1 MMEESDRNS
10 VSRDG
15 EREWQG
21 CDPYNGQVTGDV
33 SGTITCFVGSSTSK
47 GPKIIDSKTCV
58 KCGLDSVKSESS
70 KKEQSKMEKT
80 SEEEMRSAVEDI
92 NRDAPHQQ
100 DQVNYHKDAARTL
113 AAGTHGS
120 APHLTKTVIE
130 KEGDD
135 DEEMMTVVRRL
146 TPKECSRLQGFT
158 EGHLDCM
165 GGDSSKYRSA
175 GNSWAVP
182 CAYFNIARIHIV
194 GDLMKMVY
202 ATVCSG
208 VEAHSQAV
216 KDMGDEAIFFSEIE
230 KPQSQL
236 LAARYPNV
244 PNCGDFTKIHFDEEK
259 GVITNALKEGE
270 TDDLPDCF
278 YHAPVVEIPF
288 KRGGLDLLSG
298 GIPCFTKGTMV
309 LTEKGYVAIEDI
321 RPGDKVV
328 THLGNLKK
336 VMKVGKMKAD
346 NIVEVQMASRPAI
359 RMTADHKFWAAEKI
373 HHSHDNHLVIDS
385 YGFREIASIGMGGY
399 VAQNRKYNIPMPK
412 IPKMYSA
419 SEMDV
424 IEIAGWYLGDGY
436 IRDQKDTNKKA
447 VCLCLNDKKLQ
458 KFVEKFSG
466 KVNFCLSRERTAT
479 KVIIYNTEFARWC
492 EDNFGRLSAKKTVPA
507 WLIGASQETKDS
519 FIAGYLATDGYVD
532 HRQNDML
539 RFSTVSKSLAYGIAD
554 VIGRSCVSVTK
565 RKPTTVIEGRIVKQM
580 DSWNVHASKN
590 ANRFHECGQWD
601 FVGVHKIVPCGSD
614 IVYQIMVDGDH
625 SYISNGFCSKNCTD
639 VSVAGKRE
647 GMKEGSGTRSS
658 LAFNY
663 QKLIDDLRPTF
674 ILYENVPGIFS
685 SNSGR
690 DFIWFVY
697 KMMNAGYSI
706 AWRTLDAQY
715 CMTDV
720 HPRAVPQRR
729 RRLWLIGYKGDDW
742 RVPARVVFEPLSALG
757 EEPPKRIPGK
767 GFQTLNP
774 DFDEEDSQ
782 VCDTSRRGKKKQ
794 QEMDTFFD
802 CMFEEEKSPDA
813 RKISVLPDADDF
825 GSEADITKISEVGIY
840 QILGKFGQVGFC
852 GDVFDG
858 DKQPCTENIA
868 EGVCG
873 KFVKVDAKDEKK
885 QNGDLL
891 DIDTGSDEQKKGE
904 EQRTEATAEEN
915 VVFKQVSKGFIGN
928 AGVMSLGKVVT
939 MDCHEWTSGIQ
950 LSPANYKRYMD
961 LKAAKKTIAD
971 SLDMLV
977 KEGLVPE
984 AYDGTICGLSDILE
998 DDPDPKYNLSWKAC
1012 YGILKR
1018 AENRG
1023 KVLPEPLKE
1032 ALVTTIVESAP
1043 LVKWI
1048 SLNAKKEEDR
1058 NSAKKC
1064 YDEYIESV
1072 YPFDKVVE
1080 EAPVKRS
1087 DDDAEEEDDG
1097 LEDEG
1102 VDTGSGDED
1111 SEMGGFEYS
1120 EKKEKPTADGLV
1132 RCADTKLDASRVE
1145 TEVAQTILATSFKE
1159 PPMIVK

>member
-1 MMEESDRNS
+1 MTDEDRNT
-10 VSRDG
+10 VSKDG
-15 EREWQG
+15 SREWQG

-47 GPKIIDSKTCV
+47 GPKIIDSKTFV
-58 KCGLDSVKSESS
+58 KCGQVAAESYS
-70 KKEQSKMEKT
+70 GKKEQRKMEKA
-80 SEEEMRSAVEDI
+80 SETEMREAVEEI
-92 NRDAPHQQ
+92 NREAPHQQ

-130 KEGDD
+130 KELDD

-146 TPKECSRLQGFT
+146 TPTECSRLQGFT

-165 GGDSSKYRSA
+165 GGDSAKYRSA

-182 CAYFNIARIHIV
+182 CAYFNIARMHIV
-194 GDLMKMVY
+194 GEMMKMVY

-230 KPQSQL
+230 KPQSHL
-236 LAARYPNV
+236 LATRYPNV
-244 PNCGDFTKIHFDEEK
+244 PNCGDFTKIHYDEAK
-259 GVITNALKEGE
+259 GVITNALREGE

-298 GIPCFTKGTMV
+298 GIPCFIAGTRVRTANGEKNIEDVKIGDMV
-309 LTEKGYVAIEDI
+309 LTHRGRYRRVNGVMTHLASEEIVVIKTTDCKKIECTPNHPFYADLHNGDGEWVDAGDLNENWRLCAANVGELKFVDAIAEVSK
-321 RPGDKVV
+321 RPGEDGELVYNLSVDFDESYVV
-328 THLGNLKK
+328 
-336 VMKVGKMKAD
+336 
-346 NIVEVQMASRPAI
+346 E
-359 RMTADHKFWAAEKI
+359 
-373 HHSHDNHLVIDS
+373 
-385 YGFREIASIGMGGY
+385 GY
-399 VAQNRKYNIPMPK
+399 
-412 IPKMYSA
+412 
-419 SEMDV
+419 
-424 IEIAGWYLGDGY
+424 
-436 IRDQKDTNKKA
+436 A
-447 VCLCLNDKKLQ
+447 V
-458 KFVEKFSG
+458 
-466 KVNFCLSRERTAT
+466 
-479 KVIIYNTEFARWC
+479 
-492 EDNFGRLSAKKTVPA
+492 
-507 WLIGASQETKDS
+507 
-519 FIAGYLATDGYVD
+519 
-532 HRQNDML
+532 H
-539 RFSTVSKSLAYGIAD
+539 
-554 VIGRSCVSVTK
+554 
-565 RKPTTVIEGRIVKQM
+565 
-580 DSWNVHASKN
+580 
-590 ANRFHECGQWD
+590 
-601 FVGVHKIVPCGSD
+601 
-614 IVYQIMVDGDH
+614 
-625 SYISNGFCSKNCTD
+625 NCTD

-742 RVPARVVFEPLSALG
+742 RIPARVVFEPLSALG

-774 DFDEEDSQ
+774 DYEAEDEII
-782 VCDTSRRGKKKQ
+782 CDTSRRGKKKTSD
-794 QEMDTFFD
+794 EGTFFD
-802 CMFEEEKSPDA
+802 CMFGANYGKADS
-813 RKISVLPDADDF
+813 RKIAILPDAKDF
-825 GSEADITKISEVGIY
+825 GDEADITKVNEIGLS
-840 QILGKFGQVGFC
+840 QILAKFGKVGYC
-852 GDVFDG
+852 GDVFCG
-858 DKQPCTENIA
+858 DKEPCTENIA
-868 EGVCG
+868 EGVVG
-873 KFVKVDAKDEKK
+873 KYRTEVVGKK
-885 QNGDLL
+885 NQNELLL
-891 DIDTGSDEQKKGE
+891 DFGDTAEQKEKTE
-904 EQRTEATAEEN
+904 EQEEIKTVQVLAE
-915 VVFKQVSKGFIGN
+915 KGFIGN
-928 AGVMSLGKVVT
+928 AGVMSKGKLVT
-939 MDCHEWTSGIQ
+939 MECHEWTSGIQ
-950 LSPANYKRYMD
+950 LSPKNYKRYMN
-961 LKAAKKTIAD
+961 LKTSKKIIAD
-971 SLDMLV
+971 NWESLV
-977 KEGLVPE
+977 KEGLVPD
-984 AYDGTICGLSDILE
+984 AYDGTVCGLSDILE

-1048 SLNAKKEEDR
+1048 SLNAKKDVDR
-1058 NSAKKC
+1058 AAAKGC
-1064 YDEYIESV
+1064 YDEYIEEK
-1072 YPFDKVVE
+1072 YHYADVVE
-1080 EAPVKRS
+1080 EAPAKKADGDEDE
-1087 DDDAEEEDDG
+1087 DDDE

-1102 VDTGSGDED
+1102 IETGNGDDEN
-1111 SEMGGFEYS
+1111 EMGGFEYS
-1120 EKKEKPTADGLV
+1120 EKSGKEKDDGLV

-1145 TEVAQTILATSFKE
+1145 TETSPTILATSFKE
-1159 PPMIVK
+1159 PPMIVKKEERFPDCCESEGV

>member
-1 MMEESDRNS
+1 MTDEDRNT
-10 VSRDG
+10 VSKDG
-15 EREWQG
+15 SREWQG

-47 GPKIIDSKTCV
+47 GPKIIDSKTFV
-58 KCGLDSVKSESS
+58 KCGQVAAESYS
-70 KKEQSKMEKT
+70 GKKEQRKMEKA
-80 SEEEMRSAVEDI
+80 SETEMREAVEEI
-92 NRDAPHQQ
+92 NREAPHQQ

-130 KEGDD
+130 KELDD

-146 TPKECSRLQGFT
+146 TPTECSRLQGFT

-165 GGDSSKYRSA
+165 RGDSAKYRSA

-182 CAYFNIARIHIV
+182 CAYFNIARMHIV
-194 GDLMKMVY
+194 GEMMKMVY

-236 LAARYPNV
+236 LATRYPNV
-244 PNCGDFTKIHFDEEK
+244 PNCGDFTKIHYDEAK
-259 GVITNALKEGE
+259 GVITNALREGE

-298 GIPCFTKGTMV
+298 GIP
-309 LTEKGYVAIEDI
+309 
-321 RPGDKVV
+321 
-328 THLGNLKK
+328 
-336 VMKVGKMKAD
+336 
-346 NIVEVQMASRPAI
+346 
-359 RMTADHKFWAAEKI
+359 
-373 HHSHDNHLVIDS
+373 
-385 YGFREIASIGMGGY
+385 
-399 VAQNRKYNIPMPK
+399 
-412 IPKMYSA
+412 
-419 SEMDV
+419 
-424 IEIAGWYLGDGY
+424 
-436 IRDQKDTNKKA
+436 
-447 VCLCLNDKKLQ
+447 
-458 KFVEKFSG
+458 
-466 KVNFCLSRERTAT
+466 
-479 KVIIYNTEFARWC
+479 
-492 EDNFGRLSAKKTVPA
+492 
-507 WLIGASQETKDS
+507 
-519 FIAGYLATDGYVD
+519 
-532 HRQNDML
+532 
-539 RFSTVSKSLAYGIAD
+539 
-554 VIGRSCVSVTK
+554 
-565 RKPTTVIEGRIVKQM
+565 
-580 DSWNVHASKN
+580 
-590 ANRFHECGQWD
+590 
-601 FVGVHKIVPCGSD
+601 
-614 IVYQIMVDGDH
+614 
-625 SYISNGFCSKNCTD
+625 CTD

-742 RVPARVVFEPLSALG
+742 RIPARVVFEPQTALG

-774 DFDEEDSQ
+774 DYEAEDEII
-782 VCDTSRRGKKKQ
+782 CDTSRRGKKKTSD
-794 QEMDTFFD
+794 EGTFFD
-802 CMFEEEKSPDA
+802 CMFGANDGKADS
-813 RKISVLPDADDF
+813 RKIAILPDAKDF
-825 GSEADITKISEVGIY
+825 GDEADITKVNEIGLS
-840 QILGKFGQVGFC
+840 QILAKFGTVGYC
-852 GDVFDG
+852 GDVFCG
-858 DKQPCTENIA
+858 DKEPCTENIA
-868 EGVCG
+868 EGVVG
-873 KFVKVDAKDEKK
+873 KYRTEVVGKKK
-885 QNGDLL
+885 QNELLL
-891 DIDTGSDEQKKGE
+891 DFGDTAEQKEKTE
-904 EQRTEATAEEN
+904 EQEQEEG
-915 VVFKQVSKGFIGN
+915 VKTVQVLVEKGFIGN
-928 AGVMSLGKVVT
+928 AGVMSKGKLVT
-939 MDCHEWTSGIQ
+939 MECHEWTSGIQ
-950 LSPANYKRYMD
+950 LSPKNYKRYMD
-961 LKAAKKTIAD
+961 LKAAKKIISD
-971 SLDMLV
+971 NWESLV
-977 KEGLVPE
+977 KDGLVPD
-984 AYDGTICGLSDILE
+984 AYDGTVCGLSDILE

-1048 SLNAKKEEDR
+1048 SLNAKKDVDR
-1058 NSAKKC
+1058 AAAKGC
-1064 YDEYIESV
+1064 YDEYIEEK
-1072 YPFDKVVE
+1072 YHYTDVVE
-1080 EAPVKRS
+1080 EAPARKADGDEDE
-1087 DDDAEEEDDG
+1087 DDDE

-1102 VDTGSGDED
+1102 IETGDGDDEN
-1111 SEMGGFEYS
+1111 EMGGFEYS
-1120 EKKEKPTADGLV
+1120 EKSGKAKDDGLV

-1145 TEVAQTILATSFKE
+1145 TETSPTILATSFKE
-1159 PPMIVK
+1159 PPMIVKKEERFPDCCEPDGV

>member
-10 VSRDG
+10 VLGDG

-58 KCGLDSVKSESS
+58 KCGQDSVKSESS
-70 KKEQSKMEKT
+70 KKERSKMEKA

-92 NRDAPHQQ
+92 NRDASNQQ
-100 DQVNYHKDAARTL
+100 DRVNYHKDSARAL
-113 AAGTHGS
+113 AAGTHGF
-120 APHLTKTVIE
+120 APHLTKTDIE
-130 KEGDD
+130 KDGDE

-146 TPKECSRLQGFT
+146 TPTECSRLQGFT

-194 GDLMKMVY
+194 GDMMKMVY

-236 LAARYPNV
+236 LATRYPNV

-259 GVITNALKEGE
+259 GIITNALKEGE

-298 GIPCFTKGTMV
+298 GIPCFVAGTKVSTDTCSVSIEEIQIGTKV
-309 LTEKGYVAIEDI
+309 LTHNGRYRNVSGVMVHKAPNYLISLKTYDGKNIVCTPNHRFYVRRADGRRTWICADQLSICDCLAKVCYGDVEFVNAIESVS
-321 RPGDKVV
+321 KV
-328 THLGNLKK
+328 
-336 VMKVGKMKAD
+336 
-346 NIVEVQMASRPAI
+346 
-359 RMTADHKFWAAEKI
+359 
-373 HHSHDNHLVIDS
+373 
-385 YGFREIASIGMGGY
+385 
-399 VAQNRKYNIPMPK
+399 
-412 IPKMYSA
+412 
-419 SEMDV
+419 
-424 IEIAGWYLGDGY
+424 
-436 IRDQKDTNKKA
+436 
-447 VCLCLNDKKLQ
+447 
-458 KFVEKFSG
+458 
-466 KVNFCLSRERTAT
+466 
-479 KVIIYNTEFARWC
+479 
-492 EDNFGRLSAKKTVPA
+492 
-507 WLIGASQETKDS
+507 ETKDGTLVYNIS
-519 FIAGYLATDGYVD
+519 VEEDESYV
-532 HRQNDML
+532 
-539 RFSTVSKSLAYGIAD
+539 V
-554 VIGRSCVSVTK
+554 
-565 RKPTTVIEGRIVKQM
+565 EGFA
-580 DSWNVHASKN
+580 VH
-590 ANRFHECGQWD
+590 
-601 FVGVHKIVPCGSD
+601 
-614 IVYQIMVDGDH
+614 
-625 SYISNGFCSKNCTD
+625 NCTD

-729 RRLWLIGYKGDDW
+729 RRLWLIGYRGDDW

-774 DFDEEDSQ
+774 DFDEEDGQ
-782 VCDTSRRGKKKQ
+782 GCATSRRGKKKQ
-794 QEMDTFFD
+794 QEMDVFFD

-858 DKQPCTENIA
+858 DKQPCAENIA

-873 KFVKVDAKDEKK
+873 KFVKVDAREEKK

-891 DIDTGSDEQKKGE
+891 DIDTSSEEQKKDE
-904 EQRTEATAEEN
+904 EQKTEATAEES
-915 VVFKQVSKGFIGN
+915 VVFRQVSKGFIGN

-971 SLDMLV
+971 SLDILV

-998 DDPDPKYNLSWKAC
+998 DDPDTKYNLSWKAC
-1012 YGILKR
+1012 YGIMKR
-1018 AENRG
+1018 ADNRG

-1032 ALVTTIVESAP
+1032 SLVTTIVESAP

-1064 YDEYIESV
+1064 YDEYIEPV

-1087 DDDAEEEDDG
+1087 DDDMEEEEDDG

-1120 EKKEKPTADGLV
+1120 EKKEKQPTDGLV
-1132 RCADTKLDASRVE
+1132 RCVETKLDASRVE

>member
-1 MMEESDRNS
+1 MTDDDKNT
-10 VSRDG
+10 VSKDG
-15 EREWQG
+15 SRVWQG

-47 GPKIIDSKTCV
+47 GPKIIDSKTFV
-58 KCGLDSVKSESS
+58 KCGQVAAESYS
-70 KKEQSKMEKT
+70 GKKEQRKMEKA
-80 SEEEMRSAVEDI
+80 SETEMREAVEEI

-130 KEGDD
+130 KELDD

-146 TPKECSRLQGFT
+146 TPTECSRLQGFT

-165 GGDSSKYRSA
+165 GGDSAKYRSA

-182 CAYFNIARIHIV
+182 CAYFNIARMHIV
-194 GDLMKMVY
+194 GEMMKMVY

-236 LAARYPNV
+236 LATRYPNV
-244 PNCGDFTKIHFDEEK
+244 PNCGDFTKIHYDEAK
-259 GVITNALKEGE
+259 GVITNALREGE

-298 GIPCFTKGTMV
+298 GIPCFIAGTRVQTANGEKNIENVKIGDMV
-309 LTEKGYVAIEDI
+309 LTHRGRYRRVN
-321 RPGDKVV
+321 GVM
-328 THLGNLKK
+328 THLASEEIVVIKTTDCKK
-336 VMKVGKMKAD
+336 
-346 NIVEVQMASRPAI
+346 IECTP
-359 RMTADHKFWAAEKI
+359 
-373 HHSHDNHLVIDS
+373 NHLFYADLH
-385 YGFREIASIGMGGY
+385 
-399 VAQNRKYNIPMPK
+399 N
-412 IPKMYSA
+412 
-419 SEMDV
+419 
-424 IEIAGWYLGDGY
+424 GDGEWV
-436 IRDQKDTNKKA
+436 DAGELNKNWR
-447 VCLCLNDKKLQ
+447 LCAANVGDL
-458 KFVEKFSG
+458 KFVDAISEVSK
-466 KVNFCLSRERTAT
+466 RP
-479 KVIIYNTEFARWC
+479 C
-492 EDNFGRLSAKKTVPA
+492 EDGELVYNLSVDFDE
-507 WLIGASQETKDS
+507 SYVVE
-519 FIAGYLATDGYVD
+519 GYA
-532 HRQNDML
+532 
-539 RFSTVSKSLAYGIAD
+539 
-554 VIGRSCVSVTK
+554 
-565 RKPTTVIEGRIVKQM
+565 
-580 DSWNVHASKN
+580 VH
-590 ANRFHECGQWD
+590 
-601 FVGVHKIVPCGSD
+601 
-614 IVYQIMVDGDH
+614 
-625 SYISNGFCSKNCTD
+625 NCTD

-742 RVPARVVFEPLSALG
+742 RIPARVVFEPQTALG

-767 GFQTLNP
+767 GFQMINP
-774 DFDEEDSQ
+774 DYEDEDEI
-782 VCDTSRRGKKKQ
+782 VCDTSRRGKKKTSD
-794 QEMDTFFD
+794 EGTFFD
-802 CMFEEEKSPDA
+802 CMFGANDGKADS
-813 RKISVLPDADDF
+813 RKIAVIPDVKDF
-825 GSEADITKISEVGIY
+825 GDEADITKINEIGLS
-840 QILGKFGQVGFC
+840 QILAKFGTVGYC
-852 GDVFDG
+852 GDVFCG
-858 DKQPCTENIA
+858 DKDPCTENIA
-868 EGVCG
+868 EGVVG
-873 KFVKVDAKDEKK
+873 KYRTEVVGKKK
-885 QNGDLL
+885 QNELLL
-891 DIDTGSDEQKKGE
+891 DFGDTGEQKEKTE
-904 EQRTEATAEEN
+904 EQEE
-915 VVFKQVSKGFIGN
+915 VKTVQVLVEKGFIGN
-928 AGVMSLGKVVT
+928 AGVMSKGKLVT
-939 MDCHEWTSGIQ
+939 MECHEWTSGIQ
-950 LSPANYKRYMD
+950 LSPNNYKRYID
-961 LKAAKKTIAD
+961 LKNAKKIIAD
-971 SLDMLV
+971 NWESLV
-977 KEGLVPE
+977 KEGLVPD
-984 AYDGTICGLSDILE
+984 AYDGTVCGLSDILE

-1023 KVLPEPLKE
+1023 KVLPDPLKE

-1048 SLNAKKEEDR
+1048 SLNAKKDVDR
-1058 NSAKKC
+1058 AAAKGC
-1064 YDEYIESV
+1064 YDEYIEEK
-1072 YPFDKVVE
+1072 YHYADVVE
-1080 EAPVKRS
+1080 EAPAKKADVDEDE
-1087 DDDAEEEDDG
+1087 DDDE

-1102 VDTGSGDED
+1102 IETGDGDDEN
-1111 SEMGGFEYS
+1111 EMGGFEYS
-1120 EKKEKPTADGLV
+1120 ENSGNAKDDGLV

-1145 TEVAQTILATSFKE
+1145 TETSPTILATSFKE
-1159 PPMIVK
+1159 PPLIVK

>member
-1 MMEESDRNS
+1 MTDEDRNT
-10 VSRDG
+10 VSKDG
-15 EREWQG
+15 SREWQG

-47 GPKIIDSKTCV
+47 GPKIIDSKTFV
-58 KCGLDSVKSESS
+58 KCGQVAAESYS
-70 KKEQSKMEKT
+70 DKKEQRKMEKA
-80 SEEEMRSAVEDI
+80 SETEMREAVEEI
-92 NRDAPHQQ
+92 NREAPHQQ

-130 KEGDD
+130 KELDD

-146 TPKECSRLQGFT
+146 TPTECSRLQGFT

-165 GGDSSKYRSA
+165 GGDSAKYRSA

-182 CAYFNIARIHIV
+182 CAYFNIARMHIV
-194 GDLMKMVY
+194 GEMMKMVY

-236 LAARYPNV
+236 LATRYPNV
-244 PNCGDFTKIHFDEEK
+244 PNCGDFTKIHYDEAK
-259 GVITNALKEGE
+259 GVITNALREGE

-298 GIPCFTKGTMV
+298 GIP
-309 LTEKGYVAIEDI
+309 
-321 RPGDKVV
+321 
-328 THLGNLKK
+328 
-336 VMKVGKMKAD
+336 
-346 NIVEVQMASRPAI
+346 
-359 RMTADHKFWAAEKI
+359 
-373 HHSHDNHLVIDS
+373 
-385 YGFREIASIGMGGY
+385 
-399 VAQNRKYNIPMPK
+399 
-412 IPKMYSA
+412 
-419 SEMDV
+419 
-424 IEIAGWYLGDGY
+424 
-436 IRDQKDTNKKA
+436 
-447 VCLCLNDKKLQ
+447 
-458 KFVEKFSG
+458 
-466 KVNFCLSRERTAT
+466 
-479 KVIIYNTEFARWC
+479 
-492 EDNFGRLSAKKTVPA
+492 
-507 WLIGASQETKDS
+507 
-519 FIAGYLATDGYVD
+519 
-532 HRQNDML
+532 
-539 RFSTVSKSLAYGIAD
+539 
-554 VIGRSCVSVTK
+554 
-565 RKPTTVIEGRIVKQM
+565 
-580 DSWNVHASKN
+580 
-590 ANRFHECGQWD
+590 
-601 FVGVHKIVPCGSD
+601 
-614 IVYQIMVDGDH
+614 
-625 SYISNGFCSKNCTD
+625 CTD

-742 RVPARVVFEPLSALG
+742 RIPARVVFEPQTALG

-774 DFDEEDSQ
+774 DYEAEDEII
-782 VCDTSRRGKKKQ
+782 CDTSRRGKKKTSD
-794 QEMDTFFD
+794 EGTFFD
-802 CMFEEEKSPDA
+802 CMFGANDGKEDS
-813 RKISVLPDADDF
+813 RKIAILPDAKDF
-825 GSEADITKISEVGIY
+825 GDEADITKVNEIGLS
-840 QILGKFGQVGFC
+840 QILAKFGTVGYCGEVFC
-852 GDVFDG
+852 GD
-858 DKQPCTENIA
+858 KEPCTENIA
-868 EGVCG
+868 EGVVG
-873 KFVKVDAKDEKK
+873 KYRTEVVGKKK
-885 QNGDLL
+885 QNELLL
-891 DIDTGSDEQKKGE
+891 DFGDTAEQKEKTE
-904 EQRTEATAEEN
+904 EQEE
-915 VVFKQVSKGFIGN
+915 VKTVQVLVEKGFIGN
-928 AGVMSLGKVVT
+928 AGVMSKGKLVT
-939 MDCHEWTSGIQ
+939 MECHEWTSGIQ
-950 LSPANYKRYMD
+950 LSPKNYKRYIE
-961 LKAAKKTIAD
+961 LKAAKKIISD
-971 SLDMLV
+971 NWESLV
-977 KEGLVPE
+977 KEGLVPD
-984 AYDGTICGLSDILE
+984 AYDGTVCGLSDILE

-1048 SLNAKKEEDR
+1048 SLNAKKDVDR
-1058 NSAKKC
+1058 AAAKGC
-1064 YDEYIESV
+1064 YDEYIEEK
-1072 YPFDKVVE
+1072 YHYADVVE
-1080 EAPVKRS
+1080 EAPAKKAAG
-1087 DDDAEEEDDG
+1087 DDDEDDDE

-1102 VDTGSGDED
+1102 IETSEGDDEN
-1111 SEMGGFEYS
+1111 EMGGFEYS
-1120 EKKEKPTADGLV
+1120 EKSGKEKDDGLV

-1145 TEVAQTILATSFKE
+1145 TETSPTILATSFKE
-1159 PPMIVK
+1159 PPMIVKKEERFQDCCEPEGV

>member
-1 MMEESDRNS
+1 MTDEDRNT
-10 VSRDG
+10 VSKDG
-15 EREWQG
+15 SREWQG

-47 GPKIIDSKTCV
+47 GPKIIDSKTFV
-58 KCGLDSVKSESS
+58 KCGQVAAESYS
-70 KKEQSKMEKT
+70 GKKEQRKMEKA
-80 SEEEMRSAVEDI
+80 SETEMREAVEEI

-130 KEGDD
+130 KELDD

-146 TPKECSRLQGFT
+146 TPTECSRLQGFT

-165 GGDSSKYRSA
+165 GGDSAKYRSA

-182 CAYFNIARIHIV
+182 CAYFNIARMHIV
-194 GDLMKMVY
+194 GEMMKMVY

-236 LAARYPNV
+236 LATRYPNV
-244 PNCGDFTKIHFDEEK
+244 PNCGDFTKIHYDEAK
-259 GVITNALKEGE
+259 GVITNALREGE

-298 GIPCFTKGTMV
+298 GIP
-309 LTEKGYVAIEDI
+309 
-321 RPGDKVV
+321 
-328 THLGNLKK
+328 
-336 VMKVGKMKAD
+336 
-346 NIVEVQMASRPAI
+346 
-359 RMTADHKFWAAEKI
+359 
-373 HHSHDNHLVIDS
+373 
-385 YGFREIASIGMGGY
+385 
-399 VAQNRKYNIPMPK
+399 
-412 IPKMYSA
+412 
-419 SEMDV
+419 
-424 IEIAGWYLGDGY
+424 
-436 IRDQKDTNKKA
+436 
-447 VCLCLNDKKLQ
+447 
-458 KFVEKFSG
+458 
-466 KVNFCLSRERTAT
+466 
-479 KVIIYNTEFARWC
+479 
-492 EDNFGRLSAKKTVPA
+492 
-507 WLIGASQETKDS
+507 
-519 FIAGYLATDGYVD
+519 
-532 HRQNDML
+532 
-539 RFSTVSKSLAYGIAD
+539 
-554 VIGRSCVSVTK
+554 
-565 RKPTTVIEGRIVKQM
+565 
-580 DSWNVHASKN
+580 
-590 ANRFHECGQWD
+590 
-601 FVGVHKIVPCGSD
+601 
-614 IVYQIMVDGDH
+614 
-625 SYISNGFCSKNCTD
+625 CTD

-742 RVPARVVFEPLSALG
+742 RIPARVVFEPQTALG

-774 DFDEEDSQ
+774 DYDAEDEII
-782 VCDTSRRGKKKQ
+782 CDTSRRGKKKTSD
-794 QEMDTFFD
+794 EGTFFD
-802 CMFEEEKSPDA
+802 CMFGANDGKADS
-813 RKISVLPDADDF
+813 RKIAILPDANDF
-825 GSEADITKISEVGIY
+825 GDEADITKVNEIGLS
-840 QILGKFGQVGFC
+840 QILAKFGKVGYC
-852 GDVFDG
+852 GDVFCG
-858 DKQPCTENIA
+858 DKEPCTENIS
-868 EGVCG
+868 EGVVG
-873 KFVKVDAKDEKK
+873 KYRTEVVGKKK
-885 QNGDLL
+885 QNELLL
-891 DIDTGSDEQKKGE
+891 DFGDTDEQKEKTE
-904 EQRTEATAEEN
+904 EHEE
-915 VVFKQVSKGFIGN
+915 VKTVQVLVEKGFIGN
-928 AGVMSLGKVVT
+928 AGVMSKGKLVT
-939 MDCHEWTSGIQ
+939 MECHEWTSGIQ
-950 LSPANYKRYMD
+950 LSPKNYKRYMD
-961 LKAAKKTIAD
+961 FKAAKKIISD
-971 SLDMLV
+971 NWESLV
-977 KEGLVPE
+977 KEGLVPD
-984 AYDGTICGLSDILE
+984 AYDGTVCGLSDILE

-1048 SLNAKKEEDR
+1048 SLNAKKDVDR
-1058 NSAKKC
+1058 AAAKGC
-1064 YDEYIESV
+1064 YDEYIEEK
-1072 YPFDKVVE
+1072 YHYADVVE
-1080 EAPVKRS
+1080 EAPAKKADGDEDE
-1087 DDDAEEEDDG
+1087 DDDE

-1102 VDTGSGDED
+1102 IETGNGDDEN
-1111 SEMGGFEYS
+1111 EMGGFEYS
-1120 EKKEKPTADGLV
+1120 EKSGKEKDDGLV

-1145 TEVAQTILATSFKE
+1145 TETSPTILATSFKE
-1159 PPMIVK
+1159 PPLIMK

>member
-1 MMEESDRNS
+1 MTDEDRNT
-10 VSRDG
+10 VSKDG
-15 EREWQG
+15 SREWQG

-47 GPKIIDSKTCV
+47 GPKVIDSKTFV
-58 KCGLDSVKSESS
+58 KCGQVAAESYS
-70 KKEQSKMEKT
+70 GKKEQRKMEKA
-80 SEEEMRSAVEDI
+80 SETEMREAVEEI
-92 NRDAPHQQ
+92 NREAPHQQ

-130 KEGDD
+130 KELDD

-146 TPKECSRLQGFT
+146 TPTECSRLQGFT

-165 GGDSSKYRSA
+165 GGDSAKYRSA

-182 CAYFNIARIHIV
+182 CAYFNIARMHIV
-194 GDLMKMVY
+194 GEMMKMVY

-236 LAARYPNV
+236 LATRYPNV
-244 PNCGDFTKIHFDEEK
+244 PNFGDFTKIHYDEAK
-259 GVITNALKEGE
+259 GVITNALREGE

-298 GIPCFTKGTMV
+298 GIPC
-309 LTEKGYVAIEDI
+309 
-321 RPGDKVV
+321 
-328 THLGNLKK
+328 
-336 VMKVGKMKAD
+336 
-346 NIVEVQMASRPAI
+346 
-359 RMTADHKFWAAEKI
+359 
-373 HHSHDNHLVIDS
+373 
-385 YGFREIASIGMGGY
+385 
-399 VAQNRKYNIPMPK
+399 
-412 IPKMYSA
+412 
-419 SEMDV
+419 
-424 IEIAGWYLGDGY
+424 
-436 IRDQKDTNKKA
+436 
-447 VCLCLNDKKLQ
+447 
-458 KFVEKFSG
+458 
-466 KVNFCLSRERTAT
+466 
-479 KVIIYNTEFARWC
+479 
-492 EDNFGRLSAKKTVPA
+492 
-507 WLIGASQETKDS
+507 
-519 FIAGYLATDGYVD
+519 
-532 HRQNDML
+532 
-539 RFSTVSKSLAYGIAD
+539 
-554 VIGRSCVSVTK
+554 
-565 RKPTTVIEGRIVKQM
+565 
-580 DSWNVHASKN
+580 
-590 ANRFHECGQWD
+590 
-601 FVGVHKIVPCGSD
+601 
-614 IVYQIMVDGDH
+614 
-625 SYISNGFCSKNCTD
+625 TD
-639 VSVAGKRE
+639 VSVAGTRE

-742 RVPARVVFEPLSALG
+742 RIPARVVFEPQTALG

-774 DFDEEDSQ
+774 DYEEEEEI
-782 VCDTSRRGKKKQ
+782 VCDTSRRGKKKTSD
-794 QEMDTFFD
+794 EGTFFD
-802 CMFEEEKSPDA
+802 CMFGANDGKADT
-813 RKISVLPDADDF
+813 RKIAVLPDAKDF
-825 GSEADITKISEVGIY
+825 GDEADITNVNEIGLS
-840 QILGKFGQVGFC
+840 QILAKFGTVGYC
-852 GDVFDG
+852 GDVFCG
-858 DKQPCTENIA
+858 DKEPCTENIA
-868 EGVCG
+868 EGVVG
-873 KFVKVDAKDEKK
+873 KYRTEVVGKKK
-885 QNGDLL
+885 QNELLL
-891 DIDTGSDEQKKGE
+891 DFGD
-904 EQRTEATAEEN
+904 TAEQEEKTEEFEE
-915 VVFKQVSKGFIGN
+915 VKTVQVLVEKGFIGN
-928 AGVMSLGKVVT
+928 AGVMSKGKLVT
-939 MDCHEWTSGIQ
+939 MECHEWTSGIQ
-950 LSPANYKRYMD
+950 LSPRNYKRYMD
-961 LKAAKKTIAD
+961 FKAAKKIISD
-971 SLDMLV
+971 NWESLV
-977 KEGLVPE
+977 KEGLVPD
-984 AYDGTICGLSDILE
+984 AYDGTVCGLSDILE

-1048 SLNAKKEEDR
+1048 SLNAKKDVDR
-1058 NSAKKC
+1058 AAAKGC
-1064 YDEYIESV
+1064 YDEYIEEK
-1072 YPFDKVVE
+1072 YHYADVVE
-1080 EAPVKRS
+1080 EAPSKKTAG
-1087 DDDAEEEDDG
+1087 DEDEDDAE

-1102 VDTGSGDED
+1102 IETGEGDDEN
-1111 SEMGGFEYS
+1111 EMGGFEYS
-1120 EKKEKPTADGLV
+1120 EKLGKENDDRLV

-1145 TEVAQTILATSFKE
+1145 TETSPTILATSFKE
-1159 PPMIVK
+1159 PPMIVKKEERFPDCCEPEGV

>member
-1 MMEESDRNS
+1 MTDEDRNT
-10 VSRDG
+10 VSKDG
-15 EREWQG
+15 SREWQG

-47 GPKIIDSKTCV
+47 GPKIIDSKTFV
-58 KCGLDSVKSESS
+58 KCGQVAAESYS
-70 KKEQSKMEKT
+70 GKKEQRKMEKA
-80 SEEEMRSAVEDI
+80 SETEMREAVEEI
-92 NRDAPHQQ
+92 NREAPHQQ

-130 KEGDD
+130 KELDD

-146 TPKECSRLQGFT
+146 TPTECSRLQGFT

-165 GGDSSKYRSA
+165 GGDSAKYRSA

-182 CAYFNIARIHIV
+182 CAYFNIARMHIV
-194 GDLMKMVY
+194 GEMMKMVY

-236 LAARYPNV
+236 LATRYPNV
-244 PNCGDFTKIHFDEEK
+244 PNCGDFTKIHYDEAK
-259 GVITNALKEGE
+259 GVITNALREGE

-298 GIPCFTKGTMV
+298 GIP
-309 LTEKGYVAIEDI
+309 
-321 RPGDKVV
+321 
-328 THLGNLKK
+328 
-336 VMKVGKMKAD
+336 
-346 NIVEVQMASRPAI
+346 
-359 RMTADHKFWAAEKI
+359 
-373 HHSHDNHLVIDS
+373 
-385 YGFREIASIGMGGY
+385 
-399 VAQNRKYNIPMPK
+399 
-412 IPKMYSA
+412 
-419 SEMDV
+419 
-424 IEIAGWYLGDGY
+424 
-436 IRDQKDTNKKA
+436 
-447 VCLCLNDKKLQ
+447 
-458 KFVEKFSG
+458 
-466 KVNFCLSRERTAT
+466 
-479 KVIIYNTEFARWC
+479 
-492 EDNFGRLSAKKTVPA
+492 
-507 WLIGASQETKDS
+507 
-519 FIAGYLATDGYVD
+519 
-532 HRQNDML
+532 
-539 RFSTVSKSLAYGIAD
+539 
-554 VIGRSCVSVTK
+554 
-565 RKPTTVIEGRIVKQM
+565 
-580 DSWNVHASKN
+580 
-590 ANRFHECGQWD
+590 
-601 FVGVHKIVPCGSD
+601 
-614 IVYQIMVDGDH
+614 
-625 SYISNGFCSKNCTD
+625 CTD

-742 RVPARVVFEPLSALG
+742 RIPARVVFEPQTALG

-774 DFDEEDSQ
+774 NYEEEDEI
-782 VCDTSRRGKKKQ
+782 VCNTSRRGKKKTSD
-794 QEMDTFFD
+794 EGTFFD
-802 CMFEEEKSPDA
+802 CMFGANDGKEDS
-813 RKISVLPDADDF
+813 RKIAILPDAKDF
-825 GSEADITKISEVGIY
+825 GDEADITKVNEIGLS
-840 QILGKFGQVGFC
+840 QILAKFGTVGYCGEVFC
-852 GDVFDG
+852 GD
-858 DKQPCTENIA
+858 KEPCTENIA
-868 EGVCG
+868 EGVVG
-873 KFVKVDAKDEKK
+873 KYRTEVVGKKK
-885 QNGDLL
+885 QNELLL
-891 DIDTGSDEQKKGE
+891 DFGDTAEQNEKTE
-904 EQRTEATAEEN
+904 EQEE
-915 VVFKQVSKGFIGN
+915 VKTVQVLVEKGFIGN
-928 AGVMSLGKVVT
+928 AGVMSKGKLVT
-939 MDCHEWTSGIQ
+939 MECHEWTSGIQ
-950 LSPANYKRYMD
+950 LSPKNYKRYMD
-961 LKAAKKTIAD
+961 LKAANKIISD
-971 SLDMLV
+971 NWESLV
-977 KEGLVPE
+977 KEGLVPD
-984 AYDGTICGLSDILE
+984 AYDGTVCGLSDILE

-1048 SLNAKKEEDR
+1048 SLNAKKDVDR
-1058 NSAKKC
+1058 AAAKVC
-1064 YDEYIESV
+1064 YDEYIDEK
-1072 YPFDKVVE
+1072 YHYADVVE
-1080 EAPVKRS
+1080 EAPAKKADGNEDG
-1087 DDDAEEEDDG
+1087 DDDE

-1102 VDTGSGDED
+1102 IETGDGDDENG
-1111 SEMGGFEYS
+1111 MGGFEYS
-1120 EKKEKPTADGLV
+1120 EKSGKENDDGLV

-1145 TEVAQTILATSFKE
+1145 TETSPTILATSFKE
-1159 PPMIVK
+1159 PPMIVKKEERFPDCCEPEGV

>member
-1 MMEESDRNS
+1 MTDEDRNT
-10 VSRDG
+10 VSKDG
-15 EREWQG
+15 SREWQG

-47 GPKIIDSKTCV
+47 GPKIIDSKTFV
-58 KCGLDSVKSESS
+58 KCGQVAAESYS
-70 KKEQSKMEKT
+70 GKKEQRKMEKA
-80 SEEEMRSAVEDI
+80 SETEMREAVEEI
-92 NRDAPHQQ
+92 NREAPHQQ

-130 KEGDD
+130 KELDD

-146 TPKECSRLQGFT
+146 TPTECSRLQGFT

-165 GGDSSKYRSA
+165 GGDSAKYRSA

-182 CAYFNIARIHIV
+182 CAYFNIARMHIV
-194 GDLMKMVY
+194 GEMMKMVY

-236 LAARYPNV
+236 LATRYPNV
-244 PNCGDFTKIHFDEEK
+244 PNCGDFTKIHYDEAK
-259 GVITNALKEGE
+259 GVITNALREGE

-298 GIPCFTKGTMV
+298 GIP
-309 LTEKGYVAIEDI
+309 
-321 RPGDKVV
+321 
-328 THLGNLKK
+328 
-336 VMKVGKMKAD
+336 
-346 NIVEVQMASRPAI
+346 
-359 RMTADHKFWAAEKI
+359 
-373 HHSHDNHLVIDS
+373 
-385 YGFREIASIGMGGY
+385 
-399 VAQNRKYNIPMPK
+399 
-412 IPKMYSA
+412 
-419 SEMDV
+419 
-424 IEIAGWYLGDGY
+424 
-436 IRDQKDTNKKA
+436 
-447 VCLCLNDKKLQ
+447 
-458 KFVEKFSG
+458 
-466 KVNFCLSRERTAT
+466 
-479 KVIIYNTEFARWC
+479 
-492 EDNFGRLSAKKTVPA
+492 
-507 WLIGASQETKDS
+507 
-519 FIAGYLATDGYVD
+519 
-532 HRQNDML
+532 
-539 RFSTVSKSLAYGIAD
+539 
-554 VIGRSCVSVTK
+554 
-565 RKPTTVIEGRIVKQM
+565 
-580 DSWNVHASKN
+580 
-590 ANRFHECGQWD
+590 
-601 FVGVHKIVPCGSD
+601 
-614 IVYQIMVDGDH
+614 
-625 SYISNGFCSKNCTD
+625 CTD

-742 RVPARVVFEPLSALG
+742 RIPARVVFEPQTALG

-774 DFDEEDSQ
+774 DYEAEDEII
-782 VCDTSRRGKKKQ
+782 CDTSRRGKKKTSD
-794 QEMDTFFD
+794 EGTFFD
-802 CMFEEEKSPDA
+802 CMFGANDGKADS
-813 RKISVLPDADDF
+813 RKIAILPDAKDF
-825 GSEADITKISEVGIY
+825 GDEADITKVNEIGLS
-840 QILGKFGQVGFC
+840 QILVKFGTVGYC
-852 GDVFDG
+852 GDVFCG
-858 DKQPCTENIA
+858 DKEPCTENIA
-868 EGVCG
+868 EGVVG
-873 KFVKVDAKDEKK
+873 KYRTEVVGKKK
-885 QNGDLL
+885 QNELLL
-891 DIDTGSDEQKKGE
+891 DFGDTAEQKEKTE
-904 EQRTEATAEEN
+904 EQEE
-915 VVFKQVSKGFIGN
+915 VKTVQVLVEKGFIGN
-928 AGVMSLGKVVT
+928 AGVMSKGKLVT
-939 MDCHEWTSGIQ
+939 MECHEWTSGIQ
-950 LSPANYKRYMD
+950 LSPKNYKRYMD
-961 LKAAKKTIAD
+961 LKAAKKIISD
-971 SLDMLV
+971 NWELLV
-977 KEGLVPE
+977 KEGLVPD
-984 AYDGTICGLSDILE
+984 AYDGTVCGLSDILE

-1048 SLNAKKEEDR
+1048 SLNAKKDVDR
-1058 NSAKKC
+1058 AAAKGC
-1064 YDEYIESV
+1064 YDEYIEEK
-1072 YPFDKVVE
+1072 YHYTDVVE
-1080 EAPVKRS
+1080 EAPARKADGDEDE
-1087 DDDAEEEDDG
+1087 DDDE

-1102 VDTGSGDED
+1102 IETGDGDDEN
-1111 SEMGGFEYS
+1111 EMGGFEYS
-1120 EKKEKPTADGLV
+1120 EKLGKAKDDGLV

-1145 TEVAQTILATSFKE
+1145 TETSPTILATSFKE
-1159 PPMIVK
+1159 PPMIVKKEERFPDCCEPEGV

>member
-1 MMEESDRNS
+1 MTDEDRNTMS
-10 VSRDG
+10 KDG
-15 EREWQG
+15 SREWQG

-47 GPKIIDSKTCV
+47 GPKIIDSKTFV
-58 KCGLDSVKSESS
+58 KCGQVAAESYS
-70 KKEQSKMEKT
+70 GKKEQRKMEKAIET
-80 SEEEMRSAVEDI
+80 EMREAVEEI
-92 NRDAPHQQ
+92 NREAPHQQ

-130 KEGDD
+130 KELDD

-146 TPKECSRLQGFT
+146 TPTECSRLQGFT

-165 GGDSSKYRSA
+165 GGDSAKYRSA

-182 CAYFNIARIHIV
+182 CAYFNIARMHIV
-194 GDLMKMVY
+194 GEMMKMVY

-236 LAARYPNV
+236 LATRYPNV
-244 PNCGDFTKIHFDEEK
+244 PNCGDFTKIHYDEAK
-259 GVITNALKEGE
+259 GVITNALREGE

-321 RPGDKVV
+321 KPGDKVV
-328 THLGNLKK
+328 THLGNLKR

-359 RMTADHKFWAAEKI
+359 KMTADHKFWAAEKI

-385 YGFREIASIGMGGY
+385 CGFREISEIGKGGY

-419 SEMDV
+419 DEMDS

-436 IRDQKDTNKKA
+436 IRDQKDSKKKA
-447 VCLCLNDKKLQ
+447 VCLCLNDTKLA
-458 KFVEKFSG
+458 KFVERFSG
-466 KVNFCLSRERTAT
+466 KVNFCLSKERTAT

-492 EDNFGRLSAKKTVPA
+492 EDNFGRLSAKKTIPA
-507 WLIGASQETKDS
+507 WLIGANQKIKDA
-519 FIAGYLATDGYVD
+519 FIAGYLTTDGYID

-539 RFSTVSKSLAYGIAD
+539 RFATVSKSLAYGVAD
-554 VIGRSCVSVTK
+554 ILGRACVSVTK
-565 RKPTTVIEGRIVKQM
+565 RKPTTVIEGRTVNQM
-580 DSWNVHASKN
+580 DSWSVNASKN
-590 ANRFHECGQWD
+590 ANRFHEYGQWD

-614 IVYQIMVDGDH
+614 TVYQIMVDGDH

-729 RRLWLIGYKGDDW
+729 RRLWLIGYNGDDW
-742 RVPARVVFEPLSALG
+742 RIPARIVFEPLSALG

-774 DFDEEDSQ
+774 DYEDEDEI
-782 VCDTSRRGKKKQ
+782 VCDTSRRGKKKTSD
-794 QEMDTFFD
+794 EGTFFD
-802 CMFEEEKSPDA
+802 CMFGANDGKADS
-813 RKISVLPDADDF
+813 RKIAILPDANDF
-825 GSEADITKISEVGIY
+825 GDEADITKVNEIGLS
-840 QILGKFGQVGFC
+840 QILAKFGTVGYC
-852 GDVFDG
+852 GDVFCG
-858 DKQPCTENIA
+858 DKKPCTENIA
-868 EGVCG
+868 EGVVG
-873 KFVKVDAKDEKK
+873 KYRTEVVGKKK
-885 QNGDLL
+885 QNELLL
-891 DIDTGSDEQKKGE
+891 DFGDTAEQKEKTE
-904 EQRTEATAEEN
+904 EQEE
-915 VVFKQVSKGFIGN
+915 VKTVQVLVEKGFIGN
-928 AGVMSLGKVVT
+928 AGVMSKGKLVT
-939 MDCHEWTSGIQ
+939 MECHEWTSGIQ
-950 LSPANYKRYMD
+950 LSPKNYKRYMD
-961 LKAAKKTIAD
+961 LKAAKKIISD
-971 SLDMLV
+971 NWESLV
-977 KEGLVPE
+977 KEGLVPD
-984 AYDGTICGLSDILE
+984 AYDGTVCGLSDILE
-998 DDPDPKYNLSWKAC
+998 YDPDPKYNLSWKAC

-1023 KVLPEPLKE
+1023 KVLPEPLKD

-1048 SLNAKKEEDR
+1048 SLNAKKDVDR
-1058 NSAKKC
+1058 AAAKGC
-1064 YDEYIESV
+1064 YDEYIEEK
-1072 YPFDKVVE
+1072 YHYADVVE
-1080 EAPVKRS
+1080 EAPAKKTDGDEDE
-1087 DDDAEEEDDG
+1087 DDDE

-1102 VDTGSGDED
+1102 IETGEGDDEN
-1111 SEMGGFEYS
+1111 EMGGFEYS
-1120 EKKEKPTADGLV
+1120 EKSGKEKDDGLV

-1145 TEVAQTILATSFKE
+1145 TETSPTILATSFKE
-1159 PPMIVK
+1159 PPLIVK

>member
-1 MMEESDRNS
+1 MTDEDRNT
-10 VSRDG
+10 VSKDG
-15 EREWQG
+15 LREWQG

-47 GPKIIDSKTCV
+47 GPKIIDSKTFV
-58 KCGLDSVKSESS
+58 KCGQVAAESYS
-70 KKEQSKMEKT
+70 GKKEQRKMEKA
-80 SEEEMRSAVEDI
+80 SETEMREAVEEI
-92 NRDAPHQQ
+92 NREAPHQQ

-130 KEGDD
+130 KELDD

-146 TPKECSRLQGFT
+146 TPTECSRLQGFT

-165 GGDSSKYRSA
+165 GGDSAKYRSA

-182 CAYFNIARIHIV
+182 CAYFNIARMHIV
-194 GDLMKMVY
+194 GEMMKMVY

-236 LAARYPNV
+236 LATRYPNV
-244 PNCGDFTKIHFDEEK
+244 PNCGDFTKIHYDEAK
-259 GVITNALKEGE
+259 GVITNALREGE

-298 GIPCFTKGTMV
+298 GIP
-309 LTEKGYVAIEDI
+309 
-321 RPGDKVV
+321 
-328 THLGNLKK
+328 
-336 VMKVGKMKAD
+336 
-346 NIVEVQMASRPAI
+346 
-359 RMTADHKFWAAEKI
+359 
-373 HHSHDNHLVIDS
+373 
-385 YGFREIASIGMGGY
+385 
-399 VAQNRKYNIPMPK
+399 
-412 IPKMYSA
+412 
-419 SEMDV
+419 
-424 IEIAGWYLGDGY
+424 
-436 IRDQKDTNKKA
+436 
-447 VCLCLNDKKLQ
+447 
-458 KFVEKFSG
+458 
-466 KVNFCLSRERTAT
+466 
-479 KVIIYNTEFARWC
+479 
-492 EDNFGRLSAKKTVPA
+492 
-507 WLIGASQETKDS
+507 
-519 FIAGYLATDGYVD
+519 
-532 HRQNDML
+532 
-539 RFSTVSKSLAYGIAD
+539 
-554 VIGRSCVSVTK
+554 
-565 RKPTTVIEGRIVKQM
+565 
-580 DSWNVHASKN
+580 
-590 ANRFHECGQWD
+590 
-601 FVGVHKIVPCGSD
+601 
-614 IVYQIMVDGDH
+614 
-625 SYISNGFCSKNCTD
+625 CTD

-742 RVPARVVFEPLSALG
+742 RIPARVVFEPQTALG

-774 DFDEEDSQ
+774 DYEAEDEII
-782 VCDTSRRGKKKQ
+782 CDTSRRGKKKTSD
-794 QEMDTFFD
+794 EGTFFD
-802 CMFEEEKSPDA
+802 CMFGANDGKADS
-813 RKISVLPDADDF
+813 RKIAILPDAKDF
-825 GSEADITKISEVGIY
+825 GDEADITKVNEIGLS
-840 QILGKFGQVGFC
+840 QILAKFGTVGYC
-852 GDVFDG
+852 GDVFCG
-858 DKQPCTENIA
+858 DKEPCTENIA
-868 EGVCG
+868 EGVVG
-873 KFVKVDAKDEKK
+873 KYRTEVVGKKK
-885 QNGDLL
+885 QNELLL
-891 DIDTGSDEQKKGE
+891 DFGDTAEQKEKTE
-904 EQRTEATAEEN
+904 EQEE
-915 VVFKQVSKGFIGN
+915 VKTVQVLVEKGFIGN
-928 AGVMSLGKVVT
+928 AGVMSKGKLVT
-939 MDCHEWTSGIQ
+939 MECHEWTSGIQ
-950 LSPANYKRYMD
+950 LSPKNYKRYMD
-961 LKAAKKTIAD
+961 LKAAKKIISD
-971 SLDMLV
+971 NWELLV
-977 KEGLVPE
+977 KEGLVPD
-984 AYDGTICGLSDILE
+984 AYDGTVCGLSDILE

-1048 SLNAKKEEDR
+1048 SLNAKKDVDR
-1058 NSAKKC
+1058 AAAKGC
-1064 YDEYIESV
+1064 YDEYIEEK
-1072 YPFDKVVE
+1072 YHYTDVVE
-1080 EAPVKRS
+1080 EAPARKADGDEDE
-1087 DDDAEEEDDG
+1087 DDDE

-1102 VDTGSGDED
+1102 IETGDDEN
-1111 SEMGGFEYS
+1111 EMGGFEYS
-1120 EKKEKPTADGLV
+1120 EKLGKAKDDGLV

-1145 TEVAQTILATSFKE
+1145 TETSPTILATSFKE
-1159 PPMIVK
+1159 PPMIVKKEERFPDCCEPDGV